1 MLELLEID
9 GPADDRK
16 RSVIVEGQE
25 KAPLNPHTSSVSHLH
40 GRRCRPRP
48 GPFNNTIY
56 QKEDV
61 TDMVGLLVARDESKM
76 MDRIRSCHTA

>member
-1 MLELLEID
+1 MQELLEID
-9 GPADDRK
+9 GLSDDRR
-16 RSVIVEGQE
+16 RSAIVEGQE

-48 GPFNNTIY
+48 RQYNNTIY

-61 TDMVGLLVARDESKM
+61 TDMVGLLDAQDEAKL
-76 MDRIRSCHTA
+76 MDGIECCHTA